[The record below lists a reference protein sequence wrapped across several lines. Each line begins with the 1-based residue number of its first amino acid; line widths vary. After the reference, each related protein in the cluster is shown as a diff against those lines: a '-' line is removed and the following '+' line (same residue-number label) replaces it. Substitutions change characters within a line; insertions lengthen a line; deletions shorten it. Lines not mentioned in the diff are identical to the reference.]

1 MNKLNLIPV
10 DVYQT
15 SLVNKDNYIYTFY
28 IKDYKHVSN
37 KAKAIYKH
45 YKKLEEISFNHTLTR
60 GQSTPILTVKFQ
72 KITLSARLKDQWNC
86 DTF

>member
-15 SLVNKDNYIYTFY
+15 SLVNNDNYIYTFY

-45 YKKLEEISFNHTLTR
+45 HKKQTYNNMLHNKLSFYFYKLSDMQFNLEQLE
-60 GQSTPILTVKFQ
+60 
-72 KITLSARLKDQWNC
+72 
-86 DTF
+86 TFIH